1 MRIFKLKHI
10 SIILLIPL
18 TLGFASCKKEIDAKY
33 ALTQVKVLDDDL
45 IKNKQKSPKQFTS
58 ILYTDIYNKAISID
72 FLVKTER
79 VIESVG
85 DKYLVNEMIISNYMN
100 QDDKVLPTNQEMRSN
115 LDSFIVNTYIKFFLR
130 NPNQMERSFFKSYIE
145 SNPNVT
151 VELVYTAF
159 VSSDEY
165 LYY

>member
-1 MRIFKLKHI
+1 MLV
-10 SIILLIPL
+10 
-18 TLGFASCKKEIDAKY
+18 GFSSCKKEIDASY
-33 ALTQVKVLDDDL
+33 EINPVKVIDDNL
-45 IKNKQKSPKQFTS
+45 IKDKQKSPKQYTS
-58 ILYTDIYNKAISID
+58 ILYTDIYNRAISID
-72 FLVKTER
+72 FLVSTEK

-100 QDDKVLPTNQEMRSN
+100 QSDKVLPTNEEMRSN
-115 LDSFIVNTYIKFFLR
+115 IDSFIVDTYLKFFLR

-151 VELVYTAF
+151 AELVYTAF

>member
-1 MRIFKLKHI
+1 MVLAI
-10 SIILLIPL
+10 
-18 TLGFASCKKEIDAKY
+18 GFASCEKEIDAKY
-33 ALTQVKVLDDDL
+33 ALNQVKVIDDDL
-45 IKNKQKSPKQFTS
+45 IKNKQKSAKQYIS
-58 ILYTDIYNKAISID
+58 ILYTDIYNRAISID
-72 FLVKTER
+72 FLVKSEK

-100 QDDKVLPTNQEMRSN
+100 QDDKVLPTNIEMRAN
-115 LDSFIVNTYIKFFLR
+115 LDSFIVNTYLKFFLR

>member
-1 MRIFKLKHI
+1 MLAAMI
-10 SIILLIPL
+10 
-18 TLGFASCKKEIDAKY
+18 GFGLSACQKEIDAKY
-33 ALTQVKVLDDDL
+33 EVNTQKVIDDDL
-45 IKNKQKSPKQFTS
+45 IKSKSKSPKQFTS
-58 ILYTDIYNKAISID
+58 ILYTDIYNRAISID
-72 FLVKTER
+72 FLVSTER

-85 DKYLVNEMIISNYMN
+85 DKRLVNEMIISNYMN
-100 QDDKVLPTNQEMRSN
+100 KGDKVLPTNDEMRQN
-115 LDSFIVNTYIKFFLR
+115 IDSFIVDTYLKFFLR
-130 NPNQMERSFFKSYIE
+130 HPNQMERSFFKSYIE

>member
-1 MRIFKLKHI
+1 MQI
-10 SIILLIPL
+10 SRNTILTYCLVAFFGLGLI
-18 TLGFASCKKEIDAKY
+18 SCKKEIDAKY
-33 ALTQVKVLDDDL
+33 EINPVKVIDDDL
-45 IKNKQKSPKQFTS
+45 IKTKQKSPKQFAS
-58 ILYTDIYNKAISID
+58 ILYTDIYNRAISID
-72 FLVKTER
+72 LLASTER

-100 QDDKVLPTNQEMRSN
+100 TDDKVLPTDQEMRAN
-115 LDSFIVNTYIKFFLR
+115 IDSFIVDTYLKFFLR